1 MRIAISELTHTG
13 TPSPVKFVGMSW
25 NRNGDTFESYEN
37 SPKHKRQILASLNSD
52 KRFNSVLLPKS
63 RFLTTLIIK
72 NKHDKI
78 SHSGVHSVGR
88 ELRKEFWMEKRFS
101 AVKKVI

>member
-37 SPKHKRQILASLNSD
+37 SPKHKRQILASLKGVYEVCN
-52 KRFNSVLLPKS
+52 VYAPILLRAKL
-63 RFLTTLIIK
+63 F
-72 NKHDKI
+72 
-78 SHSGVHSVGR
+78 
-88 ELRKEFWMEKRFS
+88 M
-101 AVKKVI
+101 